1 MGDSS
6 GMEMTEVLT
15 RGQVAR
21 QLGLSPEYVGYL
33 AVTGRLRF
41 TATPL
46 GRLYDARSV
55 EEYAQSRTKREQ
67 EPTS

>member
-1 MGDSS
+1 M
-6 GMEMTEVLT
+6 
-15 RGQVAR
+15 AR

-33 AVTGRLRF
+33 TVTGRLRF

-55 EEYAQSRTKREQ
+55 EEYARSRTKREQ
-67 EPTS
+67 EPTP